1 MSMVAAS
8 GELRRV
14 FAAFDQDDDGKIS
27 AGELRL
33 CMKAATG
40 EDMPADDVRALMASA
55 DADGDGLLDEEEFV
69 RLAAEV
75 LEADEEEEDRRR
87 WLREAFGMY
96 EMEGSGCI
104 TALSLK
110 LMLAKL
116 GAHRDIAEC
125 QAMICRFDLDGDGV
139 LSFREFETMM
149 MA

>member
-1 MSMVAAS
+1 MAAGS

-14 FAAFDQDDDGKIS
+14 FAAFDQDGDGRIS

-40 EDMPADDVRALMASA
+40 EDMPAEDVRALMATA

-69 RLAAEV
+69 KLAAEV
-75 LEADEEEEDRRR
+75 VVVEAEADDRRR

-96 EMEGSGCI
+96 EMEGRGCI

-139 LSFREFETMM
+139 LSFHEFETMM

>member
-1 MSMVAAS
+1 MVADS

-14 FAAFDQDDDGKIS
+14 FAAFDQDGDGKIS

-40 EDMPADDVRALMASA
+40 EDMPAEDVRALMASA

-69 RLAAEV
+69 RLAAEAE
-75 LEADEEEEDRRR
+75 EAEEDRRR

-116 GAHRDIAEC
+116 GAHRDIADC
-125 QAMICRFDLDGDGV
+125 HAMICRFDLDGDGV
-139 LSFREFETMM
+139 LSFHEFETMM
-149 MA
+149 MG